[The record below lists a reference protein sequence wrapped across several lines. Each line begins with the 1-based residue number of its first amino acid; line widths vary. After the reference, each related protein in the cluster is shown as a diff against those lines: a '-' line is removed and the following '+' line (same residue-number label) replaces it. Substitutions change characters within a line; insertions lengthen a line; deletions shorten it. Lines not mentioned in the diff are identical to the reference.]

1 MDEQYYRFMRF
12 QSQYSRDRTEGLKI
26 NEAMSSHT
34 LRGLSLIGDLYILL
48 GIGMILMST
57 IFLVSM
63 NLYGLVFT
71 GMGVFVIGIGYY
83 LDDLRVWAWW
93 GALLGNVGFISFL
106 LSIMFAGQF
115 QITPTTAYYSV
126 QACLQA
132 AMFVYLLRPS
142 VRGLFFVS
150 ENM

>member
-1 MDEQYYRFMRF
+1 MRF

-93 GALLGNVGFISFL
+93 GALLGNV
-106 LSIMFAGQF
+106 
-115 QITPTTAYYSV
+115 
-126 QACLQA
+126 
-132 AMFVYLLRPS
+132 
-142 VRGLFFVS
+142 
-150 ENM
+150 

>member
-1 MDEQYYRFMRF
+1 VSEEELR
-12 QSQYSRDRTEGLKI
+12 LK
-26 NEAMSSHT
+26 ESTSAHD
-34 LRGLSLIGDLYILL
+34 LKGLSLIGDLYILL
-48 GIGMILMST
+48 GIVMILMS
-57 IFLVSM
+57 IFFLLSM

-71 GMGVFVIGIGYY
+71 GMGLFVIGIGHY
-83 LDDLRVWAWW
+83 LDDLKGWAWW
-93 GALLGNVGFISFL
+93 GALLGNVGSISL
-106 LSIMFAGQF
+106 LFSIIIAGPF
-115 QITPTTAYYSV
+115 QVTLTTVYYFV

>member
-1 MDEQYYRFMRF
+1 M
-12 QSQYSRDRTEGLKI
+12 K
-26 NEAMSSHT
+26 EAMGSHN

-48 GIGMILMST
+48 GIGMVLMST

-71 GMGVFVIGIGYY
+71 GMGVFVVSIGYY

-93 GALLGNVGFISFL
+93 GALLSNVGFISFL

-115 QITPTTAYYSV
+115 QVTPTIAYYSV

>member
-1 MDEQYYRFMRF
+1 VSEEELR
-12 QSQYSRDRTEGLKI
+12 LK
-26 NEAMSSHT
+26 ESTSAHD
-34 LRGLSLIGDLYILL
+34 LKGLSLIGDLYILL
-48 GIGMILMST
+48 GIAMILMS
-57 IFLVSM
+57 ISFLLSM
-63 NLYGLVFT
+63 NLSGLVFT
-71 GMGVFVIGIGYY
+71 GMGLFIIGIGHY
-83 LDDLRVWAWW
+83 LDDLKGWAWW

-115 QITPTTAYYSV
+115 QVTPTTAYYSV

-132 AMFVYLLRPS
+132 AMFVYLLQPS